1 MYRFYRYKNERPHYD
16 PTKTFYVCSY
26 GGSGSQML
34 CHYLGH
40 FGNVYHIHSRVPP
53 IKLTKTGYDDQSTY
67 TEWFNTTEIIE
78 SEIKNYK
85 VIFIYRDPVKAIY
98 SRFNNKSML
107 VNIQAPFVDANIQDV
122 IEQKKDLF
130 GLEDFFDQYTR
141 KPLKNY
147 SIYCVKYESLWEKG
161 NLTLFNKEMN
171 IPDLPD
177 LYPIQQETP
186 HNEPQKEELNDIYK
200 LLHDKMDKM
209 KFLEIR

>member
-1 MYRFYRYKNERPHYD
+1 MYRFYRYKKERPHYD

-40 FGNVYHIHSRVPP
+40 FGNIYHIHSRVPP
-53 IKLTKTGYDDQSTY
+53 IKLTKTGYDQTTY
-67 TEWFNTTEIIE
+67 TEWFNTTEIKE

-85 VIFIYRDPVKAIY
+85 VLFIYRDPVKAIY
-98 SRFNNKSML
+98 SRFNNKSMF
-107 VNIQAPFVDANIQDV
+107 VNIQAPLDADIPSV
-122 IEQKKDLF
+122 IEQKKDLV

-147 SIYCVKYESLWEKG
+147 SIYCVKYESLWEKR
-161 NLTLFNKEMN
+161 NLTFFNKEMN
-171 IPDLPD
+171 IQDLPD
-177 LYPIQQETP
+177 LYPIQQETQ
-186 HNEPQKEELNDIYK
+186 HEPEKEELNQIYK
-200 LLHDKMDKM
+200 SLQEKMNKM